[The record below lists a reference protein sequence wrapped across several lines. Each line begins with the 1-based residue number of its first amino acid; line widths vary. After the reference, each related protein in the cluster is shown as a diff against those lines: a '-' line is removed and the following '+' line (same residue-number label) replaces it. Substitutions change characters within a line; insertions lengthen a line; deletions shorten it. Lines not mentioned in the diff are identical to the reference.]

1 MAKNKL
7 GLATLTLAS
16 ALVLAACGSK
26 NNTQSASSVA
36 KNDKKFSIV
45 FITDSG
51 GVDDKSFNQ
60 SAWEGFQS
68 WGKETGRSKGV
79 KGYEY
84 IQSTGDKD
92 YATNFSKAVDAKF
105 DLIYAVGFNLNKSVN
120 EFAEKNPNQK
130 FVAVDAMIDKKFN
143 NGASLVFAEQEAA
156 YLAGIAAAKTTKSN
170 HIGYIGGIQT
180 ETLIHFEA
188 GFIAG
193 AKSVNK
199 DIKIENQYV
208 GSFQDAAKGKTI
220 ADTMFAQGVDVIYA
234 AAGTSGQGVFTSTK
248 EKMEKDDS
256 KKLWVIGVDMDQEGD
271 GKYKSPS
278 SGKDETVTLT
288 STLKLVGATMKNF
301 ALETEKNGF
310 KSGVYTYNL
319 KDGGVDL
326 TKGKLTE
333 EIHKDIQATK
343 AKIIAN
349 EIKVPATLEELKT
362 FLEKLGAN

>member
-26 NNTQSASSVA
+26 NTTQSASSA
-36 KNDKKFSIV
+36 ANNDKKFSVV

-60 SAWEGFQS
+60 SAWEGFQA

-92 YATNFSKAVDAKF
+92 YANNFSKAVEAKF

-120 EFAEKNPNQK
+120 EFAEKNPDQK
-130 FVAVDAMIDKKFN
+130 FVAVDAVIDAKFK

-156 YLAGIAAAKTTKSN
+156 YLAGIAAAKTTKTN

-220 ADTMFAQGVDVIYA
+220 ADTMFAQGVDVIYG
-234 AAGTSGQGVFTSTK
+234 AAGTSGQGVFTSAK

-256 KKLWVIGVDMDQEGD
+256 KKLWVIGVDMDQEAD

-278 SGKDETVTLT
+278 GKEETVTLT
-288 STLKLVGATMKNF
+288 STLKLVGTTMKNF

-310 KSGVYTYNL
+310 KTGTTVYKL

-326 TKGKLTE
+326 TKGKLTD
-333 EIHKDIQATK
+333 EIYKEVEAAK
-343 AKIIAN
+343 AKIIAG
-349 EIKVPATLEELKT
+349 EIVPPATLEDLKT